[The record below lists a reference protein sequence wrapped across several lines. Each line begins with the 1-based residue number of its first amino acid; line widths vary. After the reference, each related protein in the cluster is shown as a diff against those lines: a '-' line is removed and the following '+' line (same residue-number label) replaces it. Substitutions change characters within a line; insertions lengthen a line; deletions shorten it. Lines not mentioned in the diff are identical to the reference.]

1 MSTEHSR
8 LDDEVEVLLAFSVEP
23 KHDRATLEY
32 YLTQYPEHA
41 QALVDCSIELMMMD
55 ASRAGDGV
63 QVSSDQ
69 VVEQAWQQFQ
79 AAMEPAQSTAV
90 ANPFAQLNP
99 TAFKATAKRLDVS
112 NLFLIRLRERAIDAA
127 TIPGRFVQRLAAE
140 LDATADAVSA
150 YLRSPAAMVS
160 SQSFRSNVKPEVA
173 AQISFEQALETSQL
187 TPAQKAALQSFRD

>member
-8 LDDEVEVLLAFSVEP
+8 LDEEEVLLAFSVEP
-23 KHDRATLEY
+23 KHDRATLEH
-32 YLTQYPEHA
+32 YLNQYPEHA
-41 QALVDCSIELMMMD
+41 QALVDCSIELLMD
-55 ASRAGDGV
+55 GSRAGEDV
-63 QVSSDQ
+63 QVSSEQ
-69 VVEQAWQQFQ
+69 VVEQAWRQFE
-79 AAMEPAQSTAV
+79 AAMEPAPSTAI

-99 TAFKATAKRLDVS
+99 TAFKSTAKKLDVS

-140 LDATADAVSA
+140 LGATADTVSA
-150 YLRSPAAMVS
+150 YLRSPPTMVS

-187 TPAQKAALQSFRD
+187 TAAQKVTLQTFRD

>member
-41 QALVDCSIELMMMD
+41 QALVDCSIELIMD
-55 ASRAGDGV
+55 ASRADDEL

-79 AAMEPAQSTAV
+79 AAMEPAQSTAI

-99 TAFKATAKRLDVS
+99 TAFKATAKRLDIS

-140 LDATADAVSA
+140 LGATADVVSA

-187 TPAQKAALQSFRD
+187 TPAQKAALQTFRD

>member
-8 LDDEVEVLLAFSVEP
+8 LDEEEVLLAFSVEP
-23 KHDRATLEY
+23 KHDRATLEH
-32 YLTQYPEHA
+32 YLGQYPEHA
-41 QALVDCSIELMMMD
+41 QALVDCSIELMMD
-55 ASRAGDGV
+55 AWRAGDDV
-63 QVSSDQ
+63 QVSSNQ

-79 AAMEPAQSTAV
+79 AAMEPAQSTAI

-187 TPAQKAALQSFRD
+187 TPAQKATLQGLRD